1 MKKKKKKRKKK
12 GGKAC
17 HEYSAA
23 EMKLSFDEAWLA
35 GDIAPGREDLVKTSA
50 VRYEA
55 CGWEPTPSV
64 RNGAWLGV

>member
-1 MKKKKKKRKKK
+1 MR
-12 GGKAC
+12 
-17 HEYSAA
+17 EYNAA

>member
-1 MKKKKKKRKKK
+1 MKKKKTKKK

-17 HEYSAA
+17 REYSAA

-35 GDIAPGREDLVKTSA
+35 GNIAPGREDLVKTSA

-55 CGWEPTPSV
+55 CGWWPTPSV
-64 RNGAWLGV
+64 RCGAWLGV